1 MDELLTDTHIHIIS
15 AQMCIANAQEEL
27 EKLAALSLSSED
39 AETIRTCSERLRRAI
54 LDLSTIDPEGGNL

>member
-27 EKLAALSLSSED
+27 EKLAALSL
-39 AETIRTCSERLRRAI
+39 RTGQTRSRVYCEGAPSVTPGVILRFI
-54 LDLSTIDPEGGNL
+54 K